1 MEEQFLLIEL
11 KRGNKD
17 AFSLLFTA
25 YYKDLVMFA
34 GCYLPEKTICE
45 DVVQSVFLKVW
56 NDRENLFIETSFK
69 SYLLTS
75 VRNSCLDEIRHRYV
89 VREHEDTVLS
99 HAELDDVDTENY
111 ILYSDLYTHL
121 KDALEKLPPV
131 YREAFEMSR
140 FEQLKYKEIATRLQV
155 SERTVEVRIS
165 KALELLRHHLKDFF
179 VLLITLFS

>member
-1 MEEQFLLIEL
+1 MEEQLLLVEL
-11 KRGNKD
+11 RRGNKEV
-17 AFSLLFTA
+17 FSLLFTA
-25 YYKDLVMFA
+25 YYKDIVMFA
-34 GCYLPEKTICE
+34 GCYLHEKTICE
-45 DVVQSVFLKVW
+45 DVAQSVFLKLW

-69 SYLLTS
+69 SYLLTA

-99 HAELDDVDTENY
+99 YAELDDVDTENY

-131 YREAFEMSR
+131 YREAFGMSR

-179 VLLITLFS
+179 VL

>member
-1 MEEQFLLIEL
+1 
-11 KRGNKD
+11 
-17 AFSLLFTA
+17 
-25 YYKDLVMFA
+25 MFA

-45 DVVQSVFLKVW
+45 DVAQSVFLKLW

-69 SYLLTS
+69 SYLLTA

-99 HAELDDVDTENY
+99 YAELDDVDTENY

-131 YREAFEMSR
+131 YREAFGMSR

-179 VLLITLFS
+179 VL